1 MLLRLLKLALREPS
15 LLSEH
20 ASAYAQLLKQDAAR
34 WQSRQLARAVY
45 LAAAAAGLAIGA
57 TFAGVALMLYA
68 VTDSDHWLL
77 WIVPAVPLVGAVA
90 ALLLARAAPPPMFA
104 RVQQQFAEDAQVFGK
119 EPER

>member
-1 MLLRLLKLALREPS
+1 MLLRLLKLALTEPS

-34 WQSRQLARAVY
+34 WQSRQLARAAYVVV
-45 LAAAAAGLAIGA
+45 AAAGVAIGL

-68 VTDSDHWLL
+68 ATDNGHWLL
-77 WIVPAVPLVGAVA
+77 WVVPAVPLVGAVA
-90 ALLLARAAPPPMFA
+90 ALLLARASPPPMFA
-104 RVQQQFAEDAQVFGK
+104 RVQQQFAEDAQVLGK